1 MRRKGNFFGLWR
13 SRKREEIP
21 PATTCL
27 TYFRAIVIVVL
38 KSWTHF
44 PSLPQEQGIASGYCL
59 TDDGEVELDVLG
71 GGVAVVNAATVD
83 ALVLGEK

>member
-1 MRRKGNFFGLWR
+1 M
-13 SRKREEIP
+13 
-21 PATTCL
+21 
-27 TYFRAIVIVVL
+27 VL